1 MKVSI
6 TVRLPASIAHLTGN
20 NGVVECS
27 SASVAQCIQE
37 LNKRFAGLKDIM
49 CDSEGNMSTLFIIF
63 LNGDNIT
70 YLNGMESTLKDGDEL
85 TIIPIAA
92 GG

>member
-1 MKVSI
+1 MKLSI

-27 SASVAQCIQE
+27 SSSVAQCIQE
-37 LNKRFAGLKDIM
+37 LNKRFAGFKDIM
-49 CDSEGNMSTLFIIF
+49 CDSEGNLLDYFVVF
-63 LNGDNIT
+63 LNGDSIE
-70 YLNGMESTLKDGDEL
+70 YLKGMDYILKDGDEL
-85 TIIPIAA
+85 TIIPMAA

>member
-1 MKVSI
+1 MNI

-27 SASVAQCIQE
+27 SASVAQCIQD
-37 LNKRFAGLKDIM
+37 LSQRFAGFKDIL
-49 CDSEGNMSTLFIIF
+49 CDTEGNVSDLFVIF
-63 LNGDNIT
+63 INGDNIT
-70 YLNGMESTLKDGDEL
+70 YLKGLDSALKDGDEL
-85 TIIPIAA
+85 TIIPVAA